1 MKTVKRR
8 LVELLSL
15 TAVIALGLPAA
26 GWAQDRPHEGAGAE
40 PQGGRE
46 TAHAGQAHAA
56 PGHAARASNPTV
68 ETQRAPLGYSPVSRP
83 DKADQRPQ
91 TFDKGGYNHN
101 FKASQTYHVGPYHAG
116 ASYRYTRWQY
126 GQMLPSRYRGQQYW
140 LAEYWLFGLDVPPV
154 GDEWIR
160 YGPDAILVDT
170 STGEVVQVV
179 YGNFQ

>member
-1 MKTVKRR
+1 MNIAKRR

-15 TAVIALGLPAA
+15 TAAIALIVPAA
-26 GWAQDRPHEGAGAE
+26 GLAQDRPHEGAGAQ
-40 PQGGRE
+40 PQGGHAGAAHGSP
-46 TAHAGQAHAA
+46 AHAGHAA
-56 PGHAARASNPTV
+56 NPNV

-91 TFDKGGYNHN
+91 TYDKGGYNHN
-101 FKASQTYHVGPYHAG
+101 FKAAQTYHVGPYHAG